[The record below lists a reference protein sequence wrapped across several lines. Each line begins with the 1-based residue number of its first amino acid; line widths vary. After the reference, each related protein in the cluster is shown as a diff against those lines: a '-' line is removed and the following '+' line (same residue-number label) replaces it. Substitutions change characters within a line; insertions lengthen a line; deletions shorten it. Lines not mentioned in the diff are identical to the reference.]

1 MENEESSER
10 RTFPLILVALV
21 TKKFTLLL
29 EAVELLTDLGK
40 ALVESRKG
48 VGALGAGACWL

>member
-1 MENEESSER
+1 MENEESSKR

-40 ALVESRKG
+40 ALVESR
-48 VGALGAGACWL
+48 AI